1 MRPLEVPD
9 LVVVATR
16 VLALDP
22 DDALD
27 LIDLDVAERAIRM
40 ARCAGPPEE
49 AAARLL
55 RALLHHRPLAER
67 NAEVAVVAT
76 LQLLALNGRELVLDR
91 PAALRELVQG
101 LSAGSL
107 SQRDAASWIGARID
121 RYKEAGMRKKIS
133 RLWGEQEPCRT
144 PRERRSVELA
154 GEEACGL
161 GHHYVGTEHL
171 LLGLVQEGGGVA
183 ARALTRLNVDA
194 AAIRREIETIVGR
207 GEIETIVGRGAEP
220 VEPTPPF
227 TPRAKKVL
235 ALSERE
241 ARRLSHGYIGT
252 EHVLLALVR
261 EGEGL
266 AAQILVKL
274 GVDFAGLVEEIMRI
288 MRGGH
293 PPVDVLRD
301 GLGNLF
307 DEYER
312 LRDEVVRLRALLR
325 RHGIEP
331 DGDATRTA

>member
-16 VLALDP
+16 VLELDP
-22 DDALD
+22 DEVLE
-27 LIDLDVAERAIRM
+27 LIDLDVAARAVRM
-40 ARCAGPPEE
+40 AHCDGPPEE

-76 LQLLALNGRELVLDR
+76 LQLLALNGRELVIDR
-91 PAALRELVQG
+91 PAALRDLVQG
-101 LSAGSL
+101 LAAGSL
-107 SQRDAASWIGARID
+107 SQRDAASWIGARIG
-121 RYKEAGMRKKIS
+121 RYKESGMRRKIGIS

-144 PRERRSVELA
+144 PRELRSIELA
-154 GEEACGL
+154 KEEARGL
-161 GHHYVGTEHL
+161 GHNHVGTEHL
-171 LLGLVQEGGGVA
+171 LLGLAREGEGVA
-183 ARALTRLNVDA
+183 ARALTRLNVEAD
-194 AAIRREIETIVGR
+194 AIRHEIETIIGR
-207 GEIETIVGRGAEP
+207 SEEP
-220 VEPTPPF
+220 VEATPPF

-274 GVDFAGLVEEIMRI
+274 GADFADLVEEIMRI

-325 RHGIEP
+325 QHGIEP
-331 DGDATRTA
+331 DGGATRTA

>member
-1 MRPLEVPD
+1 MRSLEVPD

-16 VLALDP
+16 VLELDP
-22 DDALD
+22 DEALE
-27 LIDLDVAERAIRM
+27 LIDLDVAARAVRM
-40 ARCAGPPEE
+40 ARCDGPPEQ

-55 RALLHHRPLAER
+55 RALLRHRPLAER

-76 LQLLALNGRELVLDR
+76 LQLLALNGRELVIDR
-91 PAALRELVQG
+91 PAALRDLVQG

-107 SQRDAASWIGARID
+107 SQRDAASWIGDRLG
-121 RYKEAGMRKKIS
+121 RYKEAGMRKKIGIS

-144 PRERRSVELA
+144 PRERRGVELA
-154 GEEACGL
+154 EEEARGL
-161 GHHYVGTEHL
+161 GHNYVGTEHL
-171 LLGLVQEGGGVA
+171 LLGLAREGEGVA
-183 ARALTRLNVDA
+183 ARALARLNVDA
-194 AAIRREIETIVGR
+194 DAVRREIEAAI
-207 GEIETIVGRGAEP
+207 GRGAEP
-220 VEPTPPF
+220 VDETPPF

-235 ALSERE
+235 ALAERE

-252 EHVLLALVR
+252 EHLLLALVR

-325 RHGIEP
+325 QHGIEP
-331 DGDATRTA
+331 DGGATRTA

>member
-1 MRPLEVPD
+1 MRALEVPD
-9 LVVVATR
+9 LVVIATR
-16 VLALDP
+16 VLELDP
-22 DDALD
+22 DETLE
-27 LIDLDVAERAIRM
+27 LFDLDVAARAVRM

-76 LQLLALNGRELVLDR
+76 LQFLALNGRELVIDR
-91 PAALRELVQG
+91 PAALRDLVEG
-101 LSAGSL
+101 LSTGSL
-107 SQRDAASWIGARID
+107 SQRDAASRIGARIG
-121 RYKEAGMRKKIS
+121 RYKEAGMRRKIGIS

-144 PRERRSVELA
+144 PRGRRGVELA
-154 GEEACGL
+154 TEEARGL
-161 GHHYVGTEHL
+161 GHSYVGTEHL
-171 LLGLVQEGGGVA
+171 LLGLLQVEEGVA
-183 ARALTRLNVDA
+183 ARALARLNVDA
-194 AAIRREIETIVGR
+194 DAVRGEIEMIVGR
-207 GEIETIVGRGAEP
+207 GEEP
-220 VEPTPPF
+220 ASGTSVPPPF

-241 ARRLSHGYIGT
+241 ARRLSHGYIDTG
-252 EHVLLALVR
+252 HLLLALVR

-266 AAQILVKL
+266 AAQVLAKL
-274 GVDFAGLVEEIMRI
+274 GVDFAGLVEEVLRI

-325 RHGIEP
+325 QHGIEP
-331 DGDATRTA
+331 DGGAARTA

>member
-16 VLALDP
+16 VLGLDP
-22 DDALD
+22 DEALD
-27 LIDLDVAERAIRM
+27 LIDLDIAARAIRM
-40 ARCAGPPEE
+40 ARCDGPPEE

-55 RALLHHRPLAER
+55 RTLLRHRPLPER

-76 LQLLALNGRELVLDR
+76 LQLLALNGRELVIDR
-91 PAALRELVQG
+91 PEALRDLVRG

-121 RYKEAGMRKKIS
+121 RYKEAGMRKKKGIS

-144 PRERRSVELA
+144 PRQRRSVDLA
-154 GEEACGL
+154 KEEAVAL
-161 GHHYVGTEHL
+161 GHGYVGTEHL
-171 LLGLVQEGGGVA
+171 LLGLIREGEGIA
-183 ARALTRLNVDA
+183 AQALTRLDVDA
-194 AAIRREIETIVGR
+194 DAVRH
-207 GEIETIVGRGAEP
+207 EIETIVGRGAEP
-220 VEPTPPF
+220 IEGTPPF
-227 TPRAKKVL
+227 TPRAKRVL
-235 ALSERE
+235 HLSERE

-252 EHVLLALVR
+252 EHLLLALVR
-261 EGEGL
+261 EGEGP

-274 GVDFAGLVEEIMRI
+274 GVDFAGLVDEVMRI

-307 DEYER
+307 EEYER
-312 LRDEVVRLRALLR
+312 LKDEVVRLRTLLR

-331 DGDATRTA
+331 DGGTSQTA